1 METAMLHRHV
11 STKSYTLDFLRVC
24 CFSAPL
30 SELPQWT
37 VSVYLNRLCNACTD
51 QATLIY
57 SFYWL
62 FAWRGFSHTCSGLV
76 SVTVFSSAPLSA
88 SLSGA
93 VKHDRPKMAATLT
106 LNWNESAHNFLKN
119 YINISILHFDVIFG
133 MRCYTVGGAF
143 FVHPCGSGVQES
155 WRRLHCALLCMMKDR
170 RLCRL
175 NKADPNQIKKKMPWL
190 TPKPIFWD
198 RYYIPTANDFFCPI
212 SYLYWHLK
220 KLIFE
225 KLAPET
231 ISSFC
236 LKIVS
241 D

>member
-1 METAMLHRHV
+1 MEIATLHRHV
-11 STKSYTLDFLRVC
+11 STKSYTLDLLWVC
-24 CFSAPL
+24 CFSAAL

-37 VSVYLNRLCNACTD
+37 VSVYLNRLCNTCTD

-93 VKHDRPKMAATLT
+93 VKHNTPKMAATLT

-143 FVHPCGSGVQES
+143 FVHPCGGGAQES

-175 NKADPNQIKKKMPWL
+175 NKADPNQIKKNAFTDPQTNLLRSLLHPYCKWL
-190 TPKPIFWD
+190 LLSNIIFVL
-198 RYYIPTANDFFCPI
+198 TF
-212 SYLYWHLK
+212 K